1 MNNSGQRSPLG
12 ALRLWTARQWGAAGL
27 FTLVFGLL
35 VGLSTVIIPNSF
47 FSREIPTV
55 WWDYPVWI
63 LTSMLAGMLA
73 ATYVRPRAN
82 SAALTLSTR
91 DNRAGRTGI
100 IGAVLG
106 WFAVGCPVCNK
117 LALLA
122 LGYSGALHG
131 FGAAQP
137 FLAAIAIIVTAIALV
152 VRLRGQLSCPVQNP
166 NAAKVEALA

>member
-1 MNNSGQRSPLG
+1 MSDSARPSPWA
-12 ALRLWTARQWGAAGL
+12 ALQLWTGRQWAAAAM
-27 FTLVFGLL
+27 FTVGFAVL
-35 VGLSTVIIPNSF
+35 VGVSTVIIPNPL

-63 LTSMLAGMLA
+63 LTAILTGMLA
-73 ATYVRPRAN
+73 ATYIRPRADAPRL
-82 SAALTLSTR
+82 SLTKR
-91 DNRAGRTGI
+91 DDRAGRTGMV
-100 IGAVLG
+100 GAVLG

-137 FLAAIAIIVTAIALV
+137 FLAATALLVTAVALI
-152 VRLRGQLSCPVQNP
+152 VRLRGQLSCPIQNP
-166 NAAKVEALA
+166 RVATGVPA